1 MEKINPEKIHWSCLS
16 RTGKILPILFLLSVI
31 AGCAGRLPKYGA
43 PRVFAP
49 PLQTREEINQLL
61 FRDYGKLN
69 SLKATGEIEFR
80 QAGEEAWR
88 GASIILLAEK
98 PNKVRARAYRLLTP
112 TLFEFVSDNQDCWL
126 FLPSER
132 TVYYDNNCG
141 IFQKKADHLVL
152 SAEMIDAALFVIND
166 FDRFRQSS
174 AAISES
180 GDILKLSLMNEAGRY
195 REIWIDKST
204 GLVTKQFFLNSE
216 GLSEAEIQ
224 YLEQAAHGEV
234 VVPVE
239 VEVTL
244 PQAQAAMR
252 LRLTEVD
259 LQPNIN
265 PDTFHFTPPSNA
277 RIVPVAGMQE

>member
-1 MEKINPEKIHWSCLS
+1 
-16 RTGKILPILFLLSVI
+16 V
-31 AGCAGRLPKYGA
+31 
-43 PRVFAP
+43 
-49 PLQTREEINQLL
+49 
-61 FRDYGKLN
+61 
-69 SLKATGEIEFR
+69 
-80 QAGEEAWR
+80 
-88 GASIILLAEK
+88 
-98 PNKVRARAYRLLTP
+98 
-112 TLFEFVSDNQDCWL
+112 
-126 FLPSER
+126 PSER
-132 TVYYDNNCG
+132 TVYYDDTCG

-152 SAEMIDAALFVIND
+152 SAEMIDAALFVIAD

-204 GLVTKQFFLNSE
+204 GLVTKQLFLNSE
-216 GLSEAEIQ
+216 GLAEAEIQ
-224 YLEQAAHGEV
+224 YLEQAAQGEV

-252 LRLTEVD
+252 LHLAEID

-265 PDTFHFTPPSNA
+265 PGIFRFEPPANV
-277 RIVPVAGMQE
+277 RTVPVADMAR